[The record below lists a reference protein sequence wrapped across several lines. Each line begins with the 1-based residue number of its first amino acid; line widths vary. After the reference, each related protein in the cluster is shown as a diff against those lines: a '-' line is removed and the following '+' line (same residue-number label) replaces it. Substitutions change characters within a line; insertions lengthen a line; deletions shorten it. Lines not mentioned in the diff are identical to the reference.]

1 MPNTAWNKL
10 IGSRKYDASVIA
22 IALRLS
28 RGQLSIGMIDST
40 AYAGDIQYYNCDVSS
55 NFWAIRDTSIRVAK
69 MKVKMK
75 RIIFDTTSQF
85 IRGPESK
92 VKEIYKSFDSKHN
105 FKFDEELG
113 LYTFTCNTGLELPE
127 ISIHVGTSES
137 AWWMTEPEL

>member
-10 IGSRKYDASVIA
+10 IGSRKYDTSVIA

-28 RGQLSIGMIDST
+28 RGQLYIGMIDNT
-40 AYAGDIQYYNCDVSS
+40 AYDGDIQCYNCDPSS
-55 NFWAIRDTSIRVAK
+55 KFWAVKDASIRVAK
-69 MKVKMK
+69 KEVKMK

-92 VKEIYKSFDSKHN
+92 VKEIYKSFDSKYN
-105 FKFDEELG
+105 FKFDEVLG
-113 LYTFTCNTGLELPE
+113 LYTFPCDIGLELPK

-137 AWWMTEPEL
+137 PWWMTEPKL